1 MLRRTWLPA
10 LLAFSLASPDRR
22 RLPADDTLLL
32 RMPTVSAGA
41 IAFVYAGDLWIVPR
55 TGGEA
60 RQLTSAPGLETNP
73 RFSPDG
79 RWIAF
84 SANYSGNADVYV
96 VPAEGG
102 QPRRLTWHPEP
113 DLVQGWTPDGKR
125 VVFASSRGF
134 IEDFNRLYSVPLE
147 GGLEE
152 PLPMPTGERLS
163 YGPDAARIAYVPV
176 RRTWHEQTWR
186 RYRGGQQPWIWL
198 FDVRTREVEAVPHD
212 TAGEDWPMW
221 IGDVVYFLSDRDGTM
236 NLYGYDLRTRQSRQL
251 TRHTDFDIKSASA
264 GAGVIVYEQGGRVN
278 LFDPAKGTSEPVHV
292 HVDPDLPS
300 TRPHWAS
307 AVPYIQHAALS
318 PTGARAVIEA
328 RGDVFTVP
336 AKKGDVRNLTA
347 TPGVAERDPA
357 WSPDGQRIAYF
368 SDAGGEYHL
377 VLRDQSGLTP
387 ETAIP
392 LADPS
397 FFYSPVWSPD
407 SKRLAYTDKR
417 LHLWT
422 IDVDKR
428 QPVLVDTDLFDQPE
442 RSINPAWSPDGK
454 WLAYVKRLQ
463 NHLRAVFVYELAT
476 GKSHQV
482 TDGRSDAVWPVFSL
496 DGKYLYFTAS
506 TNYGLNTGWLDL
518 TSFERPVRRSL
529 YVAVL
534 DRTAASP
541 FAPESDEEPAK
552 AAGKPAPKDT
562 TKKTDSLPTVKIDFT
577 GLDQRIL
584 AVPVPDRDYSQLGAA
599 AEGRL
604 FYLESVPN
612 QPGFLLHRY
621 DLKERKAEDFLTGVT
636 GYEVSADGK
645 KLGYAAPGNVY
656 GIVATDGK
664 AAVGDGKLDLT
675 GLQSYADPRAEWAQM
690 FDEFWRIERDFFYD
704 PATHGANWPA
714 IKQKYKPFLAH
725 VGHRSDLTYLIQQ
738 MMAEIVVGH
747 MFAGGGDEGTLDTV
761 KVGLLGADF
770 TVENGY
776 YRFSRIY
783 GGLNWNPDLR
793 APLTEPGV
801 TVSGGDYLLAVN
813 GRPLLAATNLYSAF
827 ENTAGRQTVLLV
839 NGRPTPDGA
848 RTVTVVPVEN
858 ETPLRNRA
866 WVEGNRRL
874 VDSLSGGRVAYVWL
888 PDTYS
893 GGYAYFN
900 RYYFSQLDRQAVVVD
915 ERFNHGGDVADYVLD
930 LLNRPVLAYV
940 ATREGRVIPSPLAS
954 IYGPK
959 VMVINE
965 YAGSGGDALPLYFRR
980 RGLGRLV
987 GRRTWGGLVGIW
999 DYPLLVDGGYVTAPR
1014 GGLFS
1019 PSGEWDAENTGVPPD
1034 IEVEMT
1040 PKLVL
1045 QGRDPQL
1052 EKAVEVVLEELR
1064 RNPPPSRD
1072 RAHPPF
1078 PTRGRAPSP

>member
-1 MLRRTWLPA
+1 
-10 LLAFSLASPDRR
+10 
-22 RLPADDTLLL
+22 
-32 RMPTVSAGA
+32 
-41 IAFVYAGDLWIVPR
+41 
-55 TGGEA
+55 GGEA

-163 YGPDAARIAYVPV
+163 YGLDAARIAYVPV

-307 AVPYIQHAALS
+307 AVPFIQHAALS

-357 WSPDGQRIAYF
+357 WSPDGQ
-368 SDAGGEYHL
+368 
-377 VLRDQSGLTP
+377 
-387 ETAIP
+387 
-392 LADPS
+392 
-397 FFYSPVWSPD
+397 
-407 SKRLAYTDKR
+407 
-417 LHLWT
+417 
-422 IDVDKR
+422 
-428 QPVLVDTDLFDQPE
+428 
-442 RSINPAWSPDGK
+442 
-454 WLAYVKRLQ
+454 WLAYVNRLQ

-552 AAGKPAPKDT
+552 PAGKPAPKDT

-612 QPGFLLHRY
+612 
-621 DLKERKAEDFLTGVT
+621 
-636 GYEVSADGK
+636 
-645 KLGYAAPGNVY
+645 
-656 GIVATDGK
+656 
-664 AAVGDGKLDLT
+664 
-675 GLQSYADPRAEWAQM
+675 
-690 FDEFWRIERDFFYD
+690 
-704 PATHGANWPA
+704 
-714 IKQKYKPFLAH
+714 
-725 VGHRSDLTYLIQQ
+725 
-738 MMAEIVVGH
+738 
-747 MFAGGGDEGTLDTV
+747 
-761 KVGLLGADF
+761 
-770 TVENGY
+770 
-776 YRFSRIY
+776 
-783 GGLNWNPDLR
+783 
-793 APLTEPGV
+793 
-801 TVSGGDYLLAVN
+801 
-813 GRPLLAATNLYSAF
+813 
-827 ENTAGRQTVLLV
+827 
-839 NGRPTPDGA
+839 
-848 RTVTVVPVEN
+848 
-858 ETPLRNRA
+858 
-866 WVEGNRRL
+866 
-874 VDSLSGGRVAYVWL
+874 
-888 PDTYS
+888 
-893 GGYAYFN
+893 
-900 RYYFSQLDRQAVVVD
+900 
-915 ERFNHGGDVADYVLD
+915 
-930 LLNRPVLAYV
+930 
-940 ATREGRVIPSPLAS
+940 
-954 IYGPK
+954 
-959 VMVINE
+959 
-965 YAGSGGDALPLYFRR
+965 
-980 RGLGRLV
+980 
-987 GRRTWGGLVGIW
+987 
-999 DYPLLVDGGYVTAPR
+999 
-1014 GGLFS
+1014 
-1019 PSGEWDAENTGVPPD
+1019 
-1034 IEVEMT
+1034 
-1040 PKLVL
+1040 
-1045 QGRDPQL
+1045 
-1052 EKAVEVVLEELR
+1052 
-1064 RNPPPSRD
+1064 
-1072 RAHPPF
+1072 
-1078 PTRGRAPSP
+1078 